1 MPDTLHGVAQEPVAG
16 ASFLASLGD
25 ANAPEHRT
33 TQYYEQFACRAIYH
47 EGWKAVSFHP
57 FLKYEPDDN
66 PFTHPDADRWELY
79 DVRADPSECHDLAE
93 RHPEKLKALQEL
105 WFREAN
111 RYGALPLQAVR
122 VFGHGRP
129 PVVPPSDR
137 LVLRPGTTALP
148 EDVAPS
154 TKLRPHSLVARFAL
168 PAEGVLVAQGGRFG
182 GYALYVQ
189 DGRVH
194 YTYNFAGLDETT
206 VSSAPLALG
215 RHVVGVEMT
224 PGRGI
229 AMHATLVVDGAVAAA
244 AEIARTTPFRFTL
257 HGEGLC
263 CGYDDG
269 TPVARAY
276 ASPFRFTGEL
286 LDVTIDVSGTP
297 VVDHVAEVRRAW
309 MVE

>member
-1 MPDTLHGVAQEPVAG
+1 M
-16 ASFLASLGD
+16 
-25 ANAPEHRT
+25 
-33 TQYYEQFACRAIYH
+33 
-47 EGWKAVSFHP
+47 
-57 FLKYEPDDN
+57 
-66 PFTHPDADRWELY
+66 
-79 DVRADPSECHDLAE
+79 
-93 RHPEKLKALQEL
+93 
-105 WFREAN
+105 
-111 RYGALPLQAVR
+111 
-122 VFGHGRP
+122 
-129 PVVPPSDR
+129 
-137 LVLRPGTTALP
+137 
-148 EDVAPS
+148 PS
-154 TKLRPHSLVARFAL
+154 TMRMQTSEIAKLVASAL
-168 PAEGVLVAQGGRFG
+168 
-182 GYALYVQ
+182 
-189 DGRVH
+189 GRVTVILVIAFVGSFFLPPPH
-194 YTYNFAGLDETT
+194 RWLARLIAVAAFWGL
-206 VSSAPLALG
+206 VSAVATLG

-244 AEIARTTPFRFTL
+244 AEIPRTTPFRFTL